1 MSGGP
6 EGEWRRLDPRT
17 LLVTA
22 AVFCGIAVGA
32 GVPVAAGL
40 SGGRPLGQAVA
51 WVLAGAP
58 CCSPRSSSGNC
69 VPPHRFSICDCSG
82 IADSRC

>member
-51 WVLAGAP
+51 WVLAGAVLLVG
-58 CCSPRSSSGNC
+58 RG
-69 VPPHRFSICDCSG
+69 PP
-82 IADSRC
+82 ADRAVQI